1 MVILLDLWENTKPA
15 AADTA
20 TAGEQNN
27 SRQHDE
33 EVIEFD
39 SGSDAEAEVRARQ
52 LTTEELGGG
61 YEIVDNTTPAA
72 AAAHLL
78 LLQRP
83 SSHKR
88 RLFPPSTT
96 APRGLSTSPT
106 TATAPFTPRGSA
118 APASQ
123 PRRSPAETSDSALL
137 KAVAQRWETIKGNQA
152 ANLQEFTWQNDIE
165 KDTAKGEAFKLDVL
179 QVTP

>member
-83 SSHKR
+83 SSHKCR
-88 RLFPPSTT
+88 RFPPR
-96 APRGLSTSPT
+96 PQLHEGFPLH
-106 TATAPFTPRGSA
+106 
-118 APASQ
+118 Q
-123 PRRSPAETSDSALL
+123 PRQRRRSHQGGAQHLHLNPADLL
-137 KAVAQRWETIKGNQA
+137 RKPRTVHC
-152 ANLQEFTWQNDIE
+152 
-165 KDTAKGEAFKLDVL
+165 
-179 QVTP
+179 

>member
-83 SSHKR
+83 SSHKLR
-88 RLFPPSTT
+88 RFL
-96 APRGLSTSPT
+96 
-106 TATAPFTPRGSA
+106 
-118 APASQ
+118 SQ
-123 PRRSPAETSDSALL
+123 PQPHKERPLHQLLRRQRPQHGET
-137 KAVAQRWETIKGNQA
+137 QRLRPNPGKI
-152 ANLQEFTWQNDIE
+152 LR
-165 KDTAKGEAFKLDVL
+165 KLRTVHC
-179 QVTP
+179 